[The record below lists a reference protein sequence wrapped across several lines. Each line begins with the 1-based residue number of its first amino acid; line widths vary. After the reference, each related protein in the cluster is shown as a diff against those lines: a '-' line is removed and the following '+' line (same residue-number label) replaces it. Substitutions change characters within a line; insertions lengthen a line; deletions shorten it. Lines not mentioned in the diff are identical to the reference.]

1 VLVNKK
7 TDWEGFRMTIDERIK
22 LSVPI
27 QTEEQLDFEVE
38 KFINDIQAAW
48 ENTPE
53 MKRRLKGN
61 YYPNKILELISEKRK
76 ARKKMAPD
84 WSAARKKLS

>member
-1 VLVNKK
+1 VLVNKE
-7 TDWEGFRMTIDERIK
+7 TDWEGFRMKIDERIQ

-38 KFINDIQAAW
+38 KFIKDIQQTAW

-53 MKRRLKGN
+53 IKRRLKGN
-61 YYPNKILELISEKRK
+61 YYPNEILELISEKRK
-76 ARKKMAPD
+76 ARKKMAPE
-84 WSAARKKLS
+84 

>member
-76 ARKKMAPD
+76 ARKKWHQTGAPQE
-84 WSAARKKLS
+84 KN